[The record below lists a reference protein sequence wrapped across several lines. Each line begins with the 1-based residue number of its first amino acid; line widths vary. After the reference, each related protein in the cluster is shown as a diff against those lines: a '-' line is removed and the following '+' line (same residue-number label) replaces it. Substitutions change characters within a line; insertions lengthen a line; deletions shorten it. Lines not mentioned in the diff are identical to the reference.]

1 MTEEQRKAQ
10 VLNNLEDETEEIEGA
25 IIKLSDYPAA
35 TESLLASLAD
45 LHNTQ
50 AQILFGAAKHFDSGT
65 LYAPPEAELAADEA
79 AVPEQDSDRRIVDT
93 YRVRDELMET
103 VNEAVMRCHDKAD
116 LNDIAYEAAYAAKAV
131 FDKAFGLN

>member
-1 MTEEQRKAQ
+1 MTEEERKAQ
-10 VLNNLEDETEEIEGA
+10 VLKNLEDETNEIEEV
-25 IIKLSDYPAA
+25 IIKLSDYPVA
-35 TESLLASLAD
+35 TESLLASLTD
-45 LHNTQ
+45 LHDTQ
-50 AQILFGAAKHFDSGT
+50 GQVKYGVSKLVGGST

-93 YRVRDELMET
+93 YRVRDELTET